1 MFDFVNRL
9 LKVEADLVVT
19 ITAPLDPRLPGND
32 KDRIRLRNLLADAR
46 AQVLERFDSRP
57 AKPLLDRLEQVSSE
71 IDITGGDKGV
81 AIVAWAD
88 GAESHLLPFPVAEG
102 LTLATTPA
110 TRTLIQGIRRSPR
123 SRLLEVSDT
132 TVRLYEGV
140 RSELVEVTEHG
151 FPFETELIQRDNRAI
166 AGRFAR
172 KPAGDDLE
180 AWRKFYREVDHALA
194 TIEAA
199 DPLPLVVAGVR
210 RSLDLFDDVSTMT
223 EHVVGRL
230 EGSYERTDQTDLG
243 NEAWQIHRQRLRD
256 RRAEVIEEVA
266 SGVGT
271 GQAVSGMDEVWQLT
285 REGRGRLL
293 VLEEDYQH
301 RPSVEVDGRL
311 VLADGELGPDVM
323 TDPVDE
329 LVEHAVRAG
338 GGVEFVSSGA
348 LSDYGRVGLLLRG
361 SLTG

>member
-46 AQVLERFDSRP
+46 TQVLEQLEARP
-57 AKPLLDRLEQVSSE
+57 ARPLLDNLERATSE

-81 AIVAWAD
+81 VVVAWAD
-88 GAESHLLPFPVAEG
+88 DAEAHLLPFPVAEG
-102 LTLATTPA
+102 LSLATTPA

-123 SRLLEVSDT
+123 SRVLVVSDS
-132 TVRLYEGV
+132 TVHLYEGV
-140 RSELVEVTEHG
+140 RSELVEVTDHG

-172 KPAGDDLE
+172 EPGGDDLE

-194 TIEAA
+194 AIEAA
-199 DPLPLVVAGVR
+199 DPLPIVVAGVR
-210 RSLDLFDDVSTMT
+210 RSLDLFDEVSTMS
-223 EHVVGRL
+223 ERVVGRL
-230 EGSYERTDQTDLG
+230 EGSYERTDQNHLG
-243 NEAWQIHRQRLRD
+243 KEAWEIHRQRLRD
-256 RRAEVIEEVA
+256 RRTEVIDWLA
-266 SGVGT
+266 SGVGA
-271 GQAVSGMDEVWQLT
+271 GRAVSGMDEVWQLT

-293 VLEEDYQH
+293 VLEEDYEH
-301 RPSVEVDGRL
+301 RPSVEIDGRL
-311 VLADGELGPDVM
+311 VVADGDPGPAIM

-338 GGVEFVSSGA
+338 GEVEFVSSGSLA
-348 LSDYGRVGLLLRG
+348 DYGRVGLLLR
-361 SLTG
+361 